1 MWLNDFYHSLNPIAF
16 TLGPFQVRWYG
27 IAYLAGFVCAGL
39 VIARVARRWKLDL
52 STDDVLSV
60 MIDIAVGVI
69 VGARIFYVVFYGAGY
84 YLEHPLE
91 IFALNQGGMSFHGG
105 RVGALLGGS
114 IACKRWKLSV
124 LTVADLA
131 AIGAPIGL
139 FFGRCANF
147 VNGEL
152 WGKET
157 SLPWGVMFPSGGAVY
172 RHPSQLYEALL
183 EGVVLFCVLFALS
196 RRRPPRPQGTFIGT
210 FLMLY
215 GVFRFLIEFVRLPD
229 AQLGYL
235 LGTNWLTMGQV
246 LSLPLVAAG
255 IVVLVLARR
264 HNRPQVGH
272 LEPATDGD
280 AAAAR

>member
-39 VIARVARRWKLDL
+39 VIARVAKRWKLDL
-52 STDDVLSV
+52 TTDDVLSV
-60 MIDIAVGVI
+60 MIDVAVGVI
-69 VGARIFYVVFYGAGY
+69 VGARIFYVVFYGVGY

-105 RVGALLGGS
+105 LVGALVGGT

-152 WGKET
+152 WGKEQRRG
-157 SLPWGVMFPSGGAVY
+157 GVPA
-172 RHPSQLYEALL
+172 PLAALR
-183 EGVVLFCVLFALS
+183 G
-196 RRRPPRPQGTFIGT
+196 
-210 FLMLY
+210 
-215 GVFRFLIEFVRLPD
+215 
-229 AQLGYL
+229 
-235 LGTNWLTMGQV
+235 
-246 LSLPLVAAG
+246 
-255 IVVLVLARR
+255 
-264 HNRPQVGH
+264 
-272 LEPATDGD
+272 PA
-280 AAAAR
+280 